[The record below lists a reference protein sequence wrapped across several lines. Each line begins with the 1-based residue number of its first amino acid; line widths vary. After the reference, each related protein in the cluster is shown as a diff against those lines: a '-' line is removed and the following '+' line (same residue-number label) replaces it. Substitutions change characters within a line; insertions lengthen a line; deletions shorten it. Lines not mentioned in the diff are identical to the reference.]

1 MQNFCHF
8 GLTKRQRNHDYR
20 VKVIKWVIS
29 IVLWTVIALN
39 IFFFSV
45 TRLPV
50 TQRFIGEKVAG
61 VASNLLGTQV
71 SIGRLDVGLLN
82 RIIIDSL
89 VIHDQHQQEMIRAS
103 RVSVK
108 MDVMPLMDGKI
119 AISSAQ
125 LFGAH
130 FNLYRADAQSDP
142 NFQFLIDSLASK
154 DTTKQTPLDVRVNSV
169 IIRRSSVDYHQLD
182 QPETEGR
189 FNTAHLKLDDISAHM
204 NLRVLTEDSLNVNI
218 KRLSFNEQSGLFVN
232 RLTFRMEAGS
242 RHALLRDFRLQMPST
257 DVKIDT
263 VLASYTLRDRKIEPG
278 TLSFA
283 GDIHNTFI
291 TPSDLRCFVPTLKNF
306 QRPLS
311 LTAAVNGTDLRLN
324 VPQFRLSTTE
334 DDIDVHIDGWLED
347 YRQPSAWHLQMHRI
361 QLSDASIDFLSKAI
375 PDLPD
380 VFTRLGGLQM
390 LGTFDKDHSGQVSLK
405 STILSGVGNIDLEG
419 AINRQQQ
426 FECQLN
432 TDALNLQQLLD
443 QSDLGSL
450 EARLSLRGQLYD
462 HQRPDIQAEGLVNRF
477 DYRGYTYQNIH
488 LDGNY
493 INNKLL
499 GAVYIDDPNVKLD
512 LTGQISHLLAEQRQP
527 VREVQI
533 HGTISHLSP
542 AALNLTDALEEA
554 VVSADIHADFTA
566 SNLND
571 AQGSLRI
578 SNASVGETQNFRTYR
593 LDNLIVS
600 SGYENDIHFVSLKS
614 DFADATIRGQF
625 DYATLPQSI
634 INLVGYRLPTL
645 PGLPAVSQDTNNNF
659 SLRLMMS
666 KTDWLQRFL
675 GIQFLLR
682 QPLMLNAR
690 VNDHTREIYLEG
702 DLPAFTYNGAL
713 YQDGVVHITTPGDT
727 LRCDV
732 GVSKMLENGRA
743 MSAIANLR
751 AAHNELNTSL
761 SWDNHNPDQTISGQM
776 NGIIRLYHN
785 LMNEPEAHMR
795 VMPSHIV
802 LNEGTWEIEPS
813 DMIYNKH
820 HLLVDNFM
828 VRRGKQHI
836 IIDGVASD
844 DRQDSLSVDLNEVE
858 VAYILNLVDF
868 HSVEFSGRA
877 TGRAIGR
884 GLFDKFAAHANLRVD
899 DFKFENGRMG
909 TLHADAF
916 WNEQDEQIDI
926 RAVAKDGP
934 GVNTFVDGFISP
946 VHNTIDLAIRADST
960 YINFMHNFTSSFL
973 RQISG
978 HASGDLRLA
987 GTLDNIN
994 LTGQL
999 LVDGNL
1005 TVEALNTT
1013 YYLDRDTV
1021 TFIPDDIRLNRVLVR
1036 DRDGH
1041 EGWVTGGI
1049 HHQHLTNLTF
1059 DLEAET
1065 NNLLAYD
1072 FPDFGDQS
1080 FYGTIYASGLVNI
1093 EGRPGEVTI
1102 DCNVTP
1108 LRNSFFVYN
1117 AANPDAI
1124 TRQEY
1129 IQWEDDSRN
1138 EEGGMRKEN
1147 TPAAD
1152 EGKDGNLP
1160 PPSTLH
1166 LPLNEM
1172 LAKTDIY
1179 LNFLINATPD
1189 ATLRL
1194 LMDANTNDYIT
1205 LNGDGT
1211 IRATYHNKGSFNM
1224 FGTYTVDHGTYG
1236 VTIQNIINK
1245 NFIFNPGGT
1254 IVFAGDPYQAAL
1266 NLQAVHTVSG
1276 VSLSDLN
1283 IGSSFSS
1290 NTVRVNCLMN
1300 IGGIAA
1306 APQVDFDLEM
1316 PTVNAD
1322 EQQMI
1327 RSVINGQE
1335 EMNQQVIY
1343 LLGIGRFYTQ
1353 GVNNAGNTAQ
1363 GDQTTLAMQSL
1374 FSGAL
1379 SAQIN
1384 NLLNQF
1390 VKNDNWNFGANI
1402 TTGNEGWHNA
1412 EYEGIINGRMLNNRL
1427 LINGQFG
1434 YRDNA
1439 KQATPS
1445 FIGDFDVQYLLYPNG
1460 NLALKVYNQTN
1471 DRYFTKSSLNTQGLG
1486 IIMKKD
1492 FNGLR
1497 DLFSTKKRKKKTVK

>member
-1 MQNFCHF
+1 M
-8 GLTKRQRNHDYR
+8 
-20 VKVIKWVIS
+20 KVFKWVIS

-39 IFFFSV
+39 VIFFSV

-61 VASNLLGTQV
+61 AVSDLLGTQV
-71 SIGRLDVGLLN
+71 SIGRVDIGLLN
-82 RIIIDSL
+82 RVIIDNL
-89 VIHDQHQQEMIRAS
+89 VIHDQKQQEMIRAA

-108 MDVMPLMDGKI
+108 MDIMPLLDGKV

-125 LFGAH
+125 LFGARFH
-130 FNLYRADAQSDP
+130 LYRPDAQSDP
-142 NFQFLIDSLASK
+142 NFQFMIDSLASK
-154 DTTKQTPLDVRVNSV
+154 DTTKQTPLDVRVNSL
-169 IIRRSSVDYHQLD
+169 IIRHSSVEYNQLD
-182 QPETEGR
+182 MPETNGH
-189 FNTAHLKLDDISAHM
+189 FNTAHLKLDDISTHI
-204 NLRVLTEDSLNVNI
+204 NLRMLTEDSLNVNV
-218 KRLSFNEQSGLFVN
+218 KRLSFNEHSGLSVN
-232 RLTFRMEAGS
+232 RLCFRMEAG
-242 RHALLRDFRLQMPST
+242 RHHALLKDFLLQMPST
-257 DVKIDT
+257 ELKIDT
-263 VLASYTLRDRKIEPG
+263 VLASYTLKEKKLVPG

-283 GDIHNTFI
+283 GDIRNTYI

-306 QRPLS
+306 QRPLF
-311 LTAAVNGTDLRLN
+311 LTVSFNGSDLRLN
-324 VPQFRLSTTE
+324 VPQFKLSTSE
-334 DDIDVHIDGWLED
+334 NDIDIHLDGWLEN

-361 QLSDASIDFLSKAI
+361 QLSDASIDFLSKVI
-375 PDLPD
+375 PSLPAEIN
-380 VFTRLGGLQM
+380 RLGGLQM
-390 LGTFDKDHSGQVSLK
+390 LGTFDKDYNGITSLK
-405 STILSGVGNIDLEG
+405 STILSGAGNLDLEG
-419 AINRQQQ
+419 SLNQQRQ
-426 FECQLN
+426 FECLLQ
-432 TDALNLQQLLD
+432 TESLNLRQLLD
-443 QSDLGSL
+443 HADLGSL
-450 EARLSLRGQLYD
+450 ETYLTLRGQLYD
-462 HQRPDIQAEGLVNRF
+462 HQRPDIQAEGVVNHIDYKGYSYQDIHF
-477 DYRGYTYQNIH
+477 DGH
-488 LDGNY
+488 Y

-499 GAVYIDDPNVKLD
+499 GAISIDDPNIKMD
-512 LTGQISHLLAEQRQP
+512 LSGQISHLLAEQRQP
-527 VREVQI
+527 VREVI
-533 HGTISHLSP
+533 IDGTISHFAPS
-542 AALNLTDALEEA
+542 ALKLTDELEEA
-554 VVSADIHADFTA
+554 VVAADIHADFTA

-571 AQGSLRI
+571 AQGSLRV
-578 SNASVGETQNFRTYR
+578 SNGSVSATTTHRPYL
-593 LDNLIVS
+593 LDNFIVT

-614 DFADATIRGQF
+614 DFADATIRGEF

-634 INLVGYRLPTL
+634 IGLVGYRLPTL
-645 PGLPAVSQDTNNNF
+645 PGLPAVSHHTNNNF

-666 KTDWLQRFL
+666 KTDWIQRFL
-675 GIQFLLR
+675 GIDIVLR

-690 VNDHTREIYLEG
+690 VNDHTSEIYLEG
-702 DLPAFTYNGAL
+702 DLPAFSYNGAL
-713 YQDGVVHITTPGDT
+713 YEDGVVHITSPDDT

-732 GVSKMLENGRA
+732 GIRKLLEDGHA
-743 MSAIANLR
+743 MSAIANIR
-751 AAHNELNTSL
+751 ASHNELNTSL
-761 SWDNHNPDQTISGQM
+761 TWDNHNPDKQISGKM

-785 LMNEPEAHMR
+785 LKNEPEAHMR

-802 LNEGTWEIEPS
+802 LNEGVWEIEPS
-813 DMIYNKH
+813 DILYNKNQ
-820 HLLVDNFM
+820 LLVDNFM
-828 VRRGKQHI
+828 VRRGQQHI
-836 IIDGVASD
+836 LIDGIASN
-844 DRQDSLSVDLNEVE
+844 DRYDSLSVDLNEVE
-858 VAYILNLVDF
+858 VAYILDLVDF

-884 GLFDKFAAHANLRVD
+884 GLLDKFAAKANLRVD

-909 TLHADAF
+909 TLHAKVD
-916 WNEQDEQIDI
+916 WNEEEEQIDI
-926 RAVAKDGP
+926 RAVAKDGL
-934 GVNTFVDGFISP
+934 GVNTYVDGFISP
-946 VHNTIDLAIRADST
+946 VHNTIDLAIHADST
-960 YINFMHNFTSSFL
+960 YIDFMHNFTSSFL
-973 RQISG
+973 NQITG
-978 HASGDLRLA
+978 HADGDLRLA

-999 LVDGNL
+999 VVGGNL
-1005 TVEALNTT
+1005 TVESLNTT

-1021 TFIPDDIRLNRVLVR
+1021 VFIPDDIRLSRIPLH

-1041 EGWVTGGI
+1041 EAWLTGGI
-1049 HHQHLTNLTF
+1049 HHKHLTSLTF

-1072 FPDFGDQS
+1072 FPDFGDMP
-1080 FYGTIYASGLVNI
+1080 FYGTVYASGVVNI

-1108 LRNSFFVYN
+1108 LKNSFFVYN

-1124 TRQEY
+1124 SRQEF
-1129 IQWEDDSRN
+1129 IQWES
-1138 EEGGMRKEN
+1138 
-1147 TPAAD
+1147 AD
-1152 EGKDGNLP
+1152 TTASAKTVSSSQTSH
-1160 PPSTLH
+1160 PSSTASQLS
-1166 LPLNEM
+1166 
-1172 LAKTDIY
+1172 KTDIY

-1189 ATLRL
+1189 GTLRL

-1205 LNGDGT
+1205 LNGDAT
-1211 IRATYHNKGSFNM
+1211 IRATYHNKGAFNM

-1236 VTIQNIINK
+1236 VTIPNIIKK
-1245 NFIFNPGGT
+1245 NFIFNRGGT
-1254 IVFAGDPYQAAL
+1254 IIFGGDPYQAAL

-1283 IGSSFSS
+1283 IGNSFSS
-1290 NTVRVNCLMN
+1290 NTIRVNCLMN

-1327 RSVINGQE
+1327 RSIINGQQ

-1363 GDQTTLAMQSL
+1363 GDQTSLAMQSL

-1384 NLLNQF
+1384 NILNQF
-1390 VKNDNWNFGANI
+1390 LKNDNWNFGANI

-1412 EYEGIINGRMLNNRL
+1412 EYEGIVNGRMLNNRL
-1427 LINGQFG
+1427 LLNGQFG

-1445 FIGDFDVQYLLYPNG
+1445 FIGDFDLQYLLYPNG

-1497 DLFSTKKRKKKTVK
+1497 DLFTSKKRKKKLQKQDK